1 MADSPTVVPFVD
13 GTSTTRQQLS
23 TNDNSGSIAPQTAL
37 RTNGGPVEVSNPLPI
52 RSPGIPLVSSGALEV
67 SHIFRTASA
76 SLYTMQVVGLSAF
89 GWLLV
94 FDSVSIPD
102 DGTVSPVAA
111 IPATALAGTQITFGG
126 TPASFVN
133 GVVGVL
139 STTGPFVKTTGPTGF
154 FSALVL

>member
-1 MADSPTVVPFVD
+1 MADSSTVVPFVD
-13 GTSTTRQQLS
+13 GTSITRQQLS
-23 TNDNSGSIAPQTAL
+23 TNDNAGSIAPQTAL
-37 RTNGGPVEVSNPLPI
+37 RTNGGPVEVGNPLPVH
-52 RSPGIPLVSSGALEV
+52 SPAIPLVSSATLEA
-67 SHIFRTASA
+67 SHIFRTAPA
-76 SLYTMQVVGLSAF
+76 SLYTMQVAGLSAF

-94 FDSVSIPD
+94 FDAVSPPD
-102 DGTVSPVAA
+102 DGAVAPVAA

-126 TPASFVN
+126 TPALFVN